1 MDGDLSR
8 VQCLLSEG
16 LANINATGLHR
27 RTSVMFA
34 AEKAHKD
41 VFDLL
46 VREGADLLPVDDDD
60 NSIFLLACEGGN
72 IDIVQYLLTQNATDI
87 NRANKDKQTSAMKAA
102 FKGHEDVFGLLVG
115 KGTELSL
122 TESYRSRILHLACK
136 GGNIE
141 IVNYL
146 LTEALV
152 DINSTDENN
161 YTPAIIAATAGHRN
175 VFDLLVVKGADLT
188 ILGDDDNSVLHA
200 ASLGGNIEIVRNV
213 LTLNIVNINA
223 RDIEGMTPVFLAAL
237 NGHDEVFDLLVEK
250 EADLL
255 IVTDGGNTILHAACR
270 GGNVQIVKY
279 VLNQNIVDVNSKEYS
294 GLTPAME
301 AAVGGHKAVF
311 YLLLEKRPDLS
322 QPDDHDNNLLHMAC
336 EGGNVELVKYVL
348 ALNSVDINSRTEDG
362 RTPAMIAAS
371 KGHKDMLKLLV
382 NKGAD
387 LSLVNSHGEDV
398 LHISLLCE
406 DMEMVKYILTQDVV
420 NINGADKDGR
430 TPVSLAAENGC
441 IDMFDLV
448 VSKGADLSSRDV
460 AGNTILQSACS
471 GGNVDIVEY
480 VLAQDNMLQDINRTG
495 WNDWTPVMVAAFQG
509 YKEVFDLLVKKGADL
524 AQLDKDGNT
533 ILHMACMKSWK
544 IVKFLLSRN
553 IVDINSRG
561 SNGTTPLMVT
571 ACSGSKA
578 VFELLMRKGAN
589 PSLVDK
595 DGNNILHL
603 ACSGTHFDIVKYIV
617 FNAIVDLTL
626 SNKLGF
632 NAAKVALAAGN
643 EEAYNFL
650 LSQTSI

>member
-1 MDGDLSR
+1 MK
-8 VQCLLSEG
+8 
-16 LANINATGLHR
+16 
-27 RTSVMFA
+27 TSVMFA

-46 VREGADLLPVDDDD
+46 VREGADLLPVDNDD
-60 NSIFLLACEGGN
+60 NSILLLACEGGN
-72 IDIVQYLLTQNATDI
+72 IDIVQYLLTQNLTDI
-87 NRANKDKQTSAMKAA
+87 NSANQDKQTPAMKAA
-102 FKGHEDVFGLLVG
+102 FKGHEDMFGLLVG
-115 KGTELSL
+115 KGADLSL
-122 TESYRSRILHLACK
+122 TDLNYSSILHLACT

-152 DINSTDENN
+152 DTNSTDENN

-200 ASLGGNIEIVRNV
+200 ASRGGNIEIVRNV
-213 LTLNIVNINA
+213 LTRNIVNINA
-223 RDIEGMTPVFLAAL
+223 RGIDEMTPVLEAAL

-255 IVTDGGNTILHAACR
+255 IVAHYGDTILHEACR

-279 VLNQNIVDVNSKEYS
+279 VLNQNIVDVNSKGYN
-294 GLTPAME
+294 GLTPAMK

-322 QPDDHDNNLLHMAC
+322 PTDDDGNNLLHMAC

-362 RTPAMIAAS
+362 RTPAMVAAS

-382 NKGAD
+382 NEGAD
-387 LSLVNSHGEDV
+387 LSLVNNDGEDA

-406 DMEMVKYILTQDVV
+406 NMEMVKYILTQDVV
-420 NINGADKDGR
+420 NINGAEKNGM
-430 TPVSLAAENGC
+430 TPVLLAAEHGC
-441 IDMFDLV
+441 IDLFDLV
-448 VSKGADLSSRDV
+448 VSKGADLSSRYV
-460 AGNTILQSACS
+460 AGKSILQSACL

-480 VLAQDNMLQDINRTG
+480 VLAQDNVLQDINRIG
-495 WNDWTPVMVAAFQG
+495 WNGWTPVMFAAFQG
-509 YKEVFDLLVKKGADL
+509 NKEVFDLLVKKGADL
-524 AQLDKDGNT
+524 AQINNDGNT
-533 ILHMACMKSWK
+533 ILHLACAQNWK

-553 IVDINSRG
+553 IVDINSRAR
-561 SNGTTPLMVT
+561 NGRTPLMMT
-571 ACSGSKA
+571 ALSGSKTG
-578 VFELLMRKGAN
+578 FELLTRKGAN

-603 ACSGTHFDIVKYIV
+603 ACMRTHVDIVKYIV
-617 FNAIVDLTL
+617 VNAIVDLTL
-626 SNKLGF
+626 RNKNGL
-632 NAAKVALAAGN
+632 NATMVAKKEEN
-643 EEAYNFL
+643 EVAYNFL